1 MREARERW
9 RWNTVPVAATVR
21 AWQPRLA
28 QIADVAV
35 AAAVLLLSLLPL
47 LSADDCGCQVPGWA
61 YGVVVAQSLA
71 LVWRRRWPFPV
82 ALVCGLTSMAY
93 GVADLPDPPVS
104 YAALVGLY
112 SAAAYASPRLAYA
125 AGAIAAS
132 GIAATLWLDA
142 TDADLQDVAVNY
154 LVFATAWLLGDN
166 TRTRR
171 ERAARLEEQVS
182 QAQRD
187 RELEAR
193 RAVIEERNRIA
204 REMHD
209 VVAHHVSLMV
219 VQAEA
224 GPLVVERD
232 PAAAARAF
240 DAIGATGRQAMSEM
254 RQLLGVLRD
263 GESAD
268 RTPQPGA
275 DQLPALIEQVRAAGL
290 PVDLDVGGDVRPL
303 PPAVD
308 LSLYR
313 LVQEALT
320 NVSRHA
326 GPACARVQ
334 IHYDRD
340 EVRVRVDDDGA
351 GDTAPTR
358 SGRHGLVAMRERV
371 TLVGGT
377 LSVGASPGGG
387 WAVAARLPLHPDP
400 TTSE

>member
-1 MREARERW
+1 MR
-9 RWNTVPVAATVR
+9 VDLR
-21 AWQPRLA
+21 AWRTWLEPVV
-28 QIADVAV
+28 DVGV

-47 LSADDCGCQVPGWA
+47 LSADGCGCVVPGWA
-61 YGVVVAQSLA
+61 WAVVVAQA
-71 LVWRRRWPFPV
+71 VPLVWRRRWPFAV
-82 ALVCGLTSMAY
+82 ALVCGVFSMVY
-93 GVADLPDPPVS
+93 GVAALPDPPVA

-112 SAAAYASPRLAYA
+112 SAAAYATRRLAYA
-125 AGAIAAS
+125 AGLFAAL
-132 GIAATLWLDA
+132 GIAVALVLDA
-142 TDADLQDVAVNY
+142 ANADLQDVAVNY

-171 ERAARLEEQVS
+171 ERAARLEDQVL
-182 QAQRD
+182 QAERD
-187 RELEAR
+187 RDLEAR
-193 RAVIEERNRIA
+193 RAVVEERNRIA

-232 PAAAARAF
+232 PATAVQAF
-240 DAIGATGRQAMSEM
+240 DAIGATGKQALTEM

-263 GESAD
+263 DEPAG
-268 RTPQPGA
+268 RMPQPGA
-275 DQLPALIEQVRAAGL
+275 DQLPHLVDQVRAGGL

-326 GPACARVQ
+326 GEARAHVQ
-334 IHYDRD
+334 VRYSQD
-340 EVRVRVDDDGA
+340 EVLVSVVDDGV
-351 GDTAPTR
+351 GGRQPTR
-358 SGRHGLVAMRERV
+358 SGGHGLVAMRERV

-377 LSVGASPGGG
+377 LSVGAVPAGG
-387 WAVAARLPLHPDP
+387 WSVTASLPLTAAP
-400 TTSE
+400 T

>member
-1 MREARERW
+1 
-9 RWNTVPVAATVR
+9 VR
-21 AWQPRLA
+21 AWRTPVEP
-28 QIADVAV
+28 IVDVAV

-47 LSADDCGCQVPGWA
+47 LSADDCGCDVPGWA
-61 YGVVVAQSLA
+61 HIVVAAQSLA
-71 LVWRRRWPFPV
+71 LVWRRRWPFVV
-82 ALVCGLTSMAY
+82 ALVCALTSMVY
-93 GVADLPDPPVS
+93 GVAALPDPPVS

-112 SAAAYASPRLAYA
+112 SAAAYASRRLAYA
-125 AGAIAAS
+125 AGAFAAV
-132 GIAATLWLDA
+132 GIAVALLLDMA
-142 TDADLQDVAVNY
+142 NADLQDVAVNY

-171 ERAARLEEQVS
+171 ERAARLEEQVL
-182 QAQRD
+182 QAERD
-187 RELEAR
+187 RDLEAR
-193 RAVIEERNRIA
+193 RAVVEERNRIA

-232 PAAAARAF
+232 QAAAVQAF
-240 DAIGATGRQAMSEM
+240 DAIGATGKQALSEM

-263 GESAD
+263 DAPAD
-268 RTPQPGA
+268 REPQPGA
-275 DQLPALIEQVRAAGL
+275 DQLPQLVDQVRAAGL
-290 PVDLDVGGDVRPL
+290 LVDLDIGGDVRPL

-326 GPACARVQ
+326 GKARANVRVQ
-334 IHYDRD
+334 YDRD
-340 EVRVRVDDDGA
+340 EVRVRVVDDGV
-351 GDTAPTR
+351 GGRDPTR
-358 SGRHGLVAMRERV
+358 SGGHGLVAMRERV

-377 LSVGASPGGG
+377 LSVGAVPGGG
-387 WAVAARLPLHPDP
+387 WSVTASLPLTAVH
-400 TTSE
+400 T

>member
-1 MREARERW
+1 VRVDVRLW
-9 RWNTVPVAATVR
+9 RT
-21 AWQPRLA
+21 RLEPL
-28 QIADVAV
+28 ADVAV

-47 LSADDCGCQVPGWA
+47 LSADDCGCEVPSWA
-61 YGVVVAQSLA
+61 YGLVAAQSLP
-71 LVWRRRWPFPV
+71 LVWRRRWPFTV
-82 ALVCGLTSMAY
+82 ALLTGLLTIAY
-93 GVADLPDPPVS
+93 GVSSLPDPPVA

-112 SAAAYASPRLAYA
+112 SAAAYAMRRLAYT
-125 AGAIAAS
+125 AGAIATL
-132 GIAATLWLDA
+132 GIAVALVLDGPN
-142 TDADLQDVAVNY
+142 ADFVDLAVNY

-171 ERAARLEEQVS
+171 ERAAQLEQQVR
-182 QAQRD
+182 QAERD

-193 RAVIEERNRIA
+193 RAVVEERNRIA

-232 PAAAARAF
+232 PAAAVRAF
-240 DAIGATGRQAMSEM
+240 DTIGATGKQAMSEM

-263 GESAD
+263 DQPAD

-275 DQLPALIEQVRAAGL
+275 DQLPHLVDQVRAAGL
-290 PVDLDVGGDVRPL
+290 PVDLDVGGEPRPL

-326 GPACARVQ
+326 GPARARVHV
-334 IHYDRD
+334 HYDHDRL
-340 EVRVRVDDDGA
+340 RVRIDDDGA
-351 GDTAPTR
+351 GGQQPPR
-358 SGRHGLVAMRERV
+358 PGGHGLVAMRERI

-377 LSVGASPGGG
+377 LSVGAAPGGG
-387 WAVAARLPLHPDP
+387 WSVAATLPL
-400 TTSE
+400 TTAHS